1 MTFTGKQ
8 ADPPDQMSLSARLA
22 WKYFFENGWA
32 IVRTEDGVYIVM
44 DEACELETAH
54 VYPDEESLLVWLEDT
69 TSRIMEDDPEDFLRN
84 FVTVPELAS
93 EGFVEVLKDMLDAER
108 PKE

>member
-1 MTFTGKQ
+1 MTFTGKP
-8 ADPPDQMSLSARLA
+8 APPPESMSLSARLA

-32 IVRTEDGVYIVM
+32 ITETEDGIYIVT

-54 VYPDEESLLVWLEDT
+54 VYPDEESLISWLEDT
-69 TSRIMEDDPEDFLRN
+69 TARIMEDDPEDFLRN

-93 EGFVEVLKDMLDAER
+93 ASFVEVLQQMLEAER
-108 PKE
+108 PQE